1 MMGVLGSTQGGNRSM
16 GVEVVTTLDIGEG
29 LLYECVDFRLIEPCV
44 SKTLEHATT
53 GPFARV
59 GRQKD
64 LDLSLREH
72 NGADIAPFCDNIARL
87 GEMTLA
93 AKKRLA
99 NTGVGRNLGNDVVSL
114 WSAYLTRNVSTG
126 CLPGGSSAITDTSR
140 SP

>member
-1 MMGVLGSTQGGNRSM
+1 MMSVFGSTQGGDRSM
-16 GVEVVTTLDIGEG
+16 GVEVIATLDIGEG

-44 SKTLEHATT
+44 SKTLKHATT

-72 NGADIAPFCDNIARL
+72 NGADIAPFRDNIARL
-87 GEMTLA
+87 GEMTLT

-99 NTGVGRNLGNDVVSL
+99 NTRVGRNLGNDAISL
-114 WSAYLTRNVSTG
+114 WSADLARNVSTIG
-126 CLPGGSSAITDTSR
+126 KDVLGAVYGIECDG
-140 SP
+140 